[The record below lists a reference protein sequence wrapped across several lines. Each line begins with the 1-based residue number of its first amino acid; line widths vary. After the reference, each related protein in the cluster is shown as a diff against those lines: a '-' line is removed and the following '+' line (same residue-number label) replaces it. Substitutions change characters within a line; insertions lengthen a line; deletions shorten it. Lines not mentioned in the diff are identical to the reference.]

1 MKDKC
6 VVTQV
11 KRVSTL
17 MKIEVYKVAQISP
30 SYAFSFLTN
39 LVLFLV
45 LKSTKLTILRIMT
58 DKAGSNLL

>member
-17 MKIEVYKVAQISP
+17 IEIAVYKVAQISP
-30 SYAFSFLTN
+30 FYTFSFFMN

-45 LKSTKLTILRIMT
+45 LKSTKLKNT
-58 DKAGSNLL
+58 